1 MRSKPAPKAGK
12 PTSTPMR
19 DRMYA
24 NSGTTPPKP
33 FGKKPKR

>member
-1 MRSKPAPKAGK
+1 MRSTKKKVGKPKAV
-12 PTSTPMR
+12 SMR

-33 FGKKPKR
+33 AARLKKR